1 MYAGKST
8 ARLTYL
14 DQEKDKTLVEFA
26 DSKVVWSFDI
36 QRQVV
41 DVMLRKQ
48 SLNLINLKCL
58 KGVF

>member
-1 MYAGKST
+1 M

-14 DQEKDKTLVEFA
+14 DQDKDKTLVEFA
-26 DSKVVWSFDI
+26 ESKVVWSFDM

-48 SLNLINLKCL
+48 SLNLINLKHYA
-58 KGVF
+58 

>member
-1 MYAGKST
+1 MNNNVGSCDESS
-8 ARLTYL
+8 

-48 SLNLINLKCL
+48 SPNLINLKCL